1 MWRYAVGA
9 GAALLLAF
17 GGFLL
22 FQHGPAR
29 TPLAAVLPPMPGNAS
44 AAAPL
49 PDAAPEADPKTREQ
63 KRFDRYDKD
72 RNEGIS
78 RDEYFAAR
86 HKAFAKLDTNGDGRL
101 SFEEWAAKSITKFTD
116 ADADKSGTL
125 TRTEFATTA
134 PKRRPQ
140 GASRCAC
147 GKPAPAPAPSP
158 AGKEEEEN

>member
-22 FQHGPAR
+22 FQHGQGR
-29 TPLAAVLPPMPGNAS
+29 TSLAAVLPAMPGNAA

-49 PDAAPEADPKTREQ
+49 PDSAPEADAKTREQ

-72 RNEGIS
+72 RNEAIS
-78 RDEYFAAR
+78 GEEYFAAR

-101 SFEEWAAKSITKFTD
+101 SFEEWATKSIAKFSG

-125 TRTEFATTA
+125 TRTEFVATA
-134 PKRRPQ
+134 PKRRPP
-140 GASRCAC
+140 GARCAC
-147 GKPAPAPAPSP
+147 SKAAPAEPPA
-158 AGKEEEEN
+158 AKGEGEEEN